1 MNASHRINDVI
12 GLGHTL
18 MDFVIQID
26 EDKLLELNLIKGES
40 NLVDHNQAS
49 QLLATLKQ
57 HKLQIEK
64 LPGGSVANTL
74 RGIGILGGSAILC
87 GVVGNDEHGTWY
99 EEEIKRHHVSPCIKK
114 HSSLT
119 GHALAFITP
128 DSERTFSVHLGASVH
143 MVPED
148 ILEEDIVKSKVLHL
162 EAYQLDS
169 AIEALLHAIRLAK
182 EHGTAVSMD
191 LSDPGLIR
199 RHRKMLEEILP
210 SLDIVFVNEKEA
222 KEFTGLTEEAAALEL
237 GKKVGIT
244 IVKLGEKGSLI
255 AHDGNIITIP
265 VFPANVIDTNGAGD
279 TFAAGFLYGYCHEWN
294 LERAGKLGS
303 LFAAKVVG
311 EKGVR
316 LSHFNGEELKREAE
330 KV

>member
-1 MNASHRINDVI
+1 MNKTNDVI

-40 NLVDHNQAS
+40 NLVDHDRAAH
-49 QLLATLKQ
+49 LLDKLEQ
-57 HKLQIEK
+57 HNLHIEK

-99 EEEIKRHHVSPCIKK
+99 EEEIKRHHVSSCIKK

-119 GHALAFITP
+119 GHALAFVTP

-148 ILEEDIVKSKVLHL
+148 ILEEDIAKSKVLHL

-169 AIEALLHAIRLAK
+169 AVEALLHAIRLAK
-182 EHGTAVSMD
+182 EHGTMVSMD

-222 KEFTGLTEEAAALEL
+222 KEFTGKEEMHAALEL
-237 GKKVGIT
+237 GKKVGIA

-255 AHDGNIITIP
+255 VQDGNVVKIP
-265 VFPANVIDTNGAGD
+265 SFPANVIDTNGAGD
-279 TFAAGFLYGYCHEWN
+279 TFAAGFLFGYCHGWN
-294 LERAGKLGS
+294 LEKAGKLGS

-316 LSHFNGEELKREAE
+316 VSHFNGEKLKKEAE
-330 KV
+330 RA